1 MLCNYGPEACFPL
14 SQGIELGARAMVA
27 AGAQDLFVSLPSPI
41 SEFQVE
47 RDASGHVINQAEL
60 EDWIQGVHRQGMVA
74 F

>member
-1 MLCNYGPEACFPL
+1 
-14 SQGIELGARAMVA
+14 MVA